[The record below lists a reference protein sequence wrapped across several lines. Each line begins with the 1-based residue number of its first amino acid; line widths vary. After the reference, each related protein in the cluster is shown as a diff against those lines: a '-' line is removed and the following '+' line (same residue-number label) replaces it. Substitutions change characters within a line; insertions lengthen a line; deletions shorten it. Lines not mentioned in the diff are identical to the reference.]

1 MPSRHT
7 HAAPR
12 AHHHARIRVAISLGD
27 PSGIGPEVTARA
39 LARPAVRAA
48 LVPVVY
54 GDSTIY
60 ARAAK
65 RAGVPDSL
73 LRVNPGDLLPASP
86 CLVEVTRLGAREA
99 RPGKPD
105 KVGAEAQLAFL
116 AAAASGVESGACA
129 ALCTAPLSK
138 AQVCRTGLPF
148 TGHTEYLADRF
159 DRQVLMMLAGSRLK
173 VALATTHLPLHEVP
187 AALKTAQLTHDLV
200 LLSRELGR
208 WGLRRP
214 TIAVTGL
221 NPHAGEQGHLGREEE
236 KVIQPAIEKARKA
249 GVRAYGPFPADSLF
263 PRAVDGGYDAVFA
276 MYHDQGLVALK
287 LLHFADGVNVTLGL
301 PFLRTSPDHGVA
313 YDLAGKGLANAD
325 SMEQAL
331 LWAARYGG
339 ARRGHG

>member
-1 MPSRHT
+1 VT
-7 HAAPR
+7 
-12 AHHHARIRVAISLGD
+12 LGD
-27 PSGIGPEVTARA
+27 PSGIGPEVIARA
-39 LARPAVRAA
+39 LARPSVRAA

-54 GDSTIY
+54 GDSTVY

-73 LRVNPGDLLPASP
+73 LRVDPGDLVPASP
-86 CLVEVTRLGAREA
+86 CLVEVTQLGPKEA

-105 KVGAEAQLAFL
+105 LAGAKAQLAYL
-116 AAAASGVESGACA
+116 AAASSAVETGACST
-129 ALCTAPLSK
+129 LCTAPLSK

-159 DRQVLMMLAGSRLK
+159 DRNVLMMLAGSRLK
-173 VALATTHLPLHEVP
+173 VALATTHLPLREV
-187 AALKTAQLTHDLV
+187 AAAIKTPDLV
-200 LLSRELGR
+200 RDLTLLSRELGR

-221 NPHAGEQGHLGREEE
+221 NPHAGEDGHLGDEEE
-236 KVIQPAIEKARKA
+236 RIIRPAIEKARKA
-249 GVRAYGPFPADSLF
+249 GVRAYGPFSADSLF

-276 MYHDQGLVALK
+276 LFHDQGLVALK
-287 LLHFADGVNVTLGL
+287 LLHFTDGVNVTLGL

-313 YDLAGKGLANAD
+313 YDIAGKGLANAD

-339 ARRGHG
+339 DRHRH